1 MPVRFLTE
9 ADRVRLSCFPSELSH
24 DDLIRFFTLDEADL
38 RATRKLRGD
47 TNRLGFT
54 LQLCALRFLGFSPD
68 DLLKPPKDVLA
79 YLAKQL
85 DVPAAAFKSYGSRIQ
100 TRTEHF
106 LLAQTQLGFRKASP
120 LDLMSLE
127 AWLLERALEHDKS
140 SLLFAFAADKLLK
153 DKIVRPGVTRLE
165 RVVASVRQQAQS
177 VIFTRLAPLLTDE
190 RRAWLNEILEPG
202 PELGGRTPLTWLQK
216 EPSSNRAPQISD
228 ALAKVRFLRAAGVQH
243 WDLGAVNP
251 NRLKSLAQIGNDAK
265 NQYLKRTPT
274 ERRYPIL
281 LAFLRQALW
290 NHTDDA
296 VEMFDQHL
304 WDAHGD
310 AEEELAAFHL
320 KAMRSINEKLK
331 VFRELGR
338 IILNPTITDA
348 AVRQVSFE
356 IITPDRLSKHLDEA
370 EHLIRPDKDEVVDF
384 FGRKYGSLRRFT
396 KDFMATLEF
405 RSHRSQDPLLEAV
418 ALLRHLDAVGQRNIP
433 NDAPKS
439 FIPAAWLDYA
449 WQGSRLIRR
458 YYELATLW
466 VLRGELRAGNVF
478 VGHSRRYADPE
489 SYLIPRAEWPSRRSE
504 VVQLTGTPMKAEARL
519 QEREAELEELTAQL
533 EDLLAEG
540 RANVWQEDGKLK
552 HTPLPGEERPEHVDR
567 LEDEIIARLPRI
579 DLADIIIEVDG
590 WVRYANHF
598 EHAAGAPG
606 RSLELQTHLYGPV
619 LGLLL

>member
-1 MPVRFLTE
+1 VPVRFLTE
-9 ADRVRLSCFPSELSH
+9 ADRVRLGCFPSELSH
-24 DDLIRFFTLDEADL
+24 DDLIRFFTPDEADL

-85 DVPAAAFKSYGSRIQ
+85 DVPAAAFKSYSSRIQ

-127 AWLLERALEHDKS
+127 AWLLERALEHDKPS
-140 SLLFAFAADKLLK
+140 PLFAFAADKLLK
-153 DKIVRPGVTRLE
+153 DKIVRPGVTRL
-165 RVVASVRQQAQS
+165 
-177 VIFTRLAPLLTDE
+177 APLLTDE
-190 RRAWLNEILEPG
+190 RRAWLNEILEPS

-228 ALAKVRFLRAAGVQH
+228 ALAKVRFLQAAGVQH

-265 NQYLKRTPT
+265 NQYLKRTPA

-304 WDAHGD
+304 WNAHGD

-348 AVRQVSFE
+348 EVRQVSFE

-418 ALLRHLDAVGQRNIP
+418 ALLRHLDAVGRRNIP
-433 NDAPKS
+433 NHAPES
-439 FIPAAWLDYA
+439 FIPAAWLDYV

-458 YYELATLW
+458 YYEPATLW

-489 SYLIPRAEWPSRRSE
+489 SYLISRSEWPSRRSE
-504 VVQLTGTPMKAEARL
+504 VVQLTGTPMRAGTRL
-519 QEREAELEELTAQL
+519 QEREAELEELITQL

-567 LEDEIIARLPRI
+567 LEDEIVARLPRI
-579 DLADIIIEVDG
+579 DLADIIIEWMAGCVTPTTSSMQRARRDG
-590 WVRYANHF
+590 VWSCKHISMRACW
-598 EHAAGAPG
+598 
-606 RSLELQTHLYGPV
+606 RTPV
-619 LGLLL
+619 TSVLFRWPE